1 MYEAFFSLEDPPF
14 VLTPDP
20 RFLLRS
26 KAHHEILASLLYGIT
41 SQKGLMALI
50 GDVGTGKTTLCRA
63 LLRELPADVQSALV
77 LNPHLS
83 EAELLGTILDDLGLE
98 RKGTSSG
105 ELMAVLSAHVL
116 AAGSEGKTVVV
127 ILDEAQNLGF
137 EALEQ
142 IRILS
147 NLETPTRKLL
157 QILLVGQPELEEKLR
172 RHELRQLD
180 QRIAIRCYLG
190 PLTRKETYRYIE
202 HRLRVAGLHGALPF
216 SRAAMAKIYDHSR
229 GVPRV
234 INLVSDRALMTG
246 YSVRAKEV
254 TAVMVKRA
262 IRNLEGTRLRR
273 RSGPRRQVLAA
284 ALVLL
289 AVASVGTAV
298 LAYHQGWTVPPP
310 RSWAARTPVA
320 PQNGVTAPPAAIP
333 LAPAAAVAPAAPVP
347 VAPAPPATPA
357 TAPVTGISALLVEA
371 LRLWGMRDGLSPEAI
386 AAWPRGP
393 GGLPDIGAV
402 AARHSLSATFL
413 ANTSLPEL
421 RAIGLPALVE
431 RTDPDGRRPYLLRA
445 VRDDGVVLLAQDSR
459 EVRQPTGAFEE
470 VWNRTAWVLWWNVDQ
485 LPEDPSR
492 EMTASVTAAVAR
504 RLQAL
509 GHLTPPLPPR
519 YDARFQESVKG
530 FQTSIGLPPDG
541 ILGPRTTLA
550 LSRVIAGKFGPAAA
564 KEVARPR

>member
-41 SQKGLMALI
+41 SQKGLMTLI

-77 LNPHLS
+77 LNPHVS
-83 EAELLGTILDDLGLE
+83 EAELLGTIMDDLGLE
-98 RKGTSSG
+98 RRGATTG
-105 ELMAVLSAHVL
+105 ELMAVLSTHVL
-116 AAGSEGKTVVV
+116 AAGTEGKTVVV
-127 ILDEAQNLGF
+127 ILDEAQSLSV

-157 QILLVGQPELEEKLR
+157 QLVLVGQPELEEKLH

-234 INLVSDRALMTG
+234 TNLVCDRALMTG
-246 YSVRAKEV
+246 YSLRAKEI

-262 IRNLEGTRLRR
+262 IRNLEGNRLRR
-273 RSGPRRQVLAA
+273 RSGTRSRALAA
-284 ALVLL
+284 ALVVLSVGSL
-289 AVASVGTAV
+289 AAAAVA
-298 LAYHQGWTVPPP
+298 YRQGWTIRPP
-310 RSWAARTPVA
+310 RSWAARTTPGVADDATTAAPVA
-320 PQNGVTAPPAAIP
+320 SPPPAP
-333 LAPAAAVAPAAPVP
+333 VAPAAPVP
-347 VAPAPPATPA
+347 LAS
-357 TAPVTGISALLVEA
+357 GFSALLSEA
-371 LRLWGMRDGLSPEAI
+371 LRLWGVRDGLSREAV
-386 AAWPRGP
+386 AAWPQAP

-402 AARHSLSATFL
+402 AARHQLSATFL
-413 ANTSLPEL
+413 PETSLAEL
-421 RAIGLPALVE
+421 RAIALPALI
-431 RTDPDGRRPYLLRA
+431 DLAGADGRRPYLLRA
-445 VRDDGVVLLAQDSR
+445 MTDDGVVLVTPDMR
-459 EVRQPTGAFEE
+459 EIGHPARGFEE
-470 VWNRTAWVLWWNVDQ
+470 VWNRTAWILWWNVDQ
-485 LPEDPSR
+485 LPENPSR
-492 EMTASVTAAVAR
+492 EMTVPVTAAVAR
-504 RLQAL
+504 RLQSL
-509 GHLTPPLPPR
+509 GHLAPPLPVR
-519 YDARFQESVKG
+519 HDGRFQEAVKA
-530 FQTSIGLPPDG
+530 FQASIGLPPDG

-550 LSRVIAGKFGPAAA
+550 LSRVIAGKFGPPT
-564 KEVARPR
+564 EVTRSR